1 MRNKYYISG
10 AFMLI
15 LTIFIGCQKDLLNQ
29 KPDHVISEELVI
41 NSVDKL
47 KRLLA
52 GSYNEISNGNYL
64 GRVLY
69 KRSAV
74 KSADFRFVQTIYN
87 PRNYEQIEYRY
98 EESGN
103 NNGSA
108 SILWLQ
114 CYKVIGNLNLILAN
128 IDRAIGDD
136 ALRAQIKAESL
147 ALRGMVYFDLSRTF
161 AYPWI
166 KDKGKSQGIPLKLT
180 PNELVIERGTL
191 AQTYNQILM
200 DLQMAETLLKESVP
214 AAGSSKYITKVGVQ
228 ALMARVY
235 LYQEN
240 WQMALHYAQKVMEVI
255 PEEKL
260 MGLTNYVFSDY
271 TSESIFELSVTN
283 DNSPGSN
290 GLGAQFDFRAG
301 GQGDILATQTFSD
314 LLKEYVADP
323 RANLL
328 LTDKEGTKNA
338 FVKYINRS
346 GGSGLSIH
354 NIPVIRLSEIVLIAA
369 EACANGATAGEEA
382 ALRYLNMLIKRRTG
396 DFQRDG
402 ATESGVGLLNRIAK
416 ERRKEL
422 ALEGHEIYDLIRTG
436 TALERKLTDHIN
448 TGLNSKNLNIPAISV
463 KMIYPIPVNEISASG
478 MKQTIGY

>member
-1 MRNKYYISG
+1 MSNKCYISV
-10 AFMLI
+10 AILLI
-15 LTIFIGCQKDLLNQ
+15 FAALTGCQKDLLNQ

-74 KSADFRFVQTIYN
+74 KSADFRFVKTIYN
-87 PRNYEQIEYRY
+87 PRSYEQIEYWY

-108 SILWLQ
+108 SLLWLQ
-114 CYKVIGNLNLILAN
+114 CYKVIANLNLILAN
-128 IDRAIGDD
+128 IDRATGDD
-136 ALRAQIKAESL
+136 ALRQQIKAESL

-166 KDKGKSQGIPLKLT
+166 KEKGKSQGIPLKLM
-180 PNELVIERGTL
+180 PNGVIIERGSL
-191 AQTYNQILM
+191 AQTYDQILM
-200 DLQMAETLLKESVP
+200 DLKMSETLLKEDVLT
-214 AAGSSKYITKVGVQ
+214 AGSTKYITKMGVQ
-228 ALMARVY
+228 ALIARVY
-235 LYQEN
+235 LYQED
-240 WQMALHYAQKVMEVI
+240 WQKALNYAQKVLEVM

-283 DNSPGSN
+283 DNSSGSN

-301 GQGDILATQTFSD
+301 GQGDVLATQTFID
-314 LLKEYVADP
+314 LLHEYVGDP

-369 EACANGATAGEEA
+369 EACAHGATGGEED
-382 ALRYLNMLIKRRTG
+382 ALRYLNMLVKRRSG
-396 DFQRDG
+396 DFQRDK
-402 ATESGVGLLNRIAK
+402 ATESGAALLNRIAK

-422 ALEGHEIYDLIRTG
+422 ALEGHEIYDIIRTG
-436 TALERKLTDHIN
+436 TALERKSSDHVN
-448 TGLNSKNLNIPAISV
+448 TGLNNKNLNIPAGSV
-463 KMIYPIPVNEISASG
+463 KMIYPIPASEIGASG
-478 MKQTIGY
+478 MQQTIGY

>member
-1 MRNKYYISG
+1 MSNKCYISVVI
-10 AFMLI
+10 MLI
-15 LTIFIGCQKDLLNQ
+15 FVTLMGCQKDLLNQ

-108 SILWLQ
+108 SVLWLQ

-128 IDRAIGDD
+128 IDRATGDD
-136 ALRAQIKAESL
+136 ALRQQIKAESL

-166 KDKGKSQGIPLKLT
+166 KEKGKSQGIPLKLI
-180 PNELVIERGTL
+180 PNEVVIERGSL
-191 AQTYNQILM
+191 AQTYDQILM
-200 DLQMAETLLKESVP
+200 DLKMSETLLKEDVP
-214 AAGSSKYITKVGVQ
+214 ATGSAKYITKMGVQ

-235 LYQEN
+235 LYQED
-240 WQMALHYAQKVMEVI
+240 WQKALYYAQKVLEVM

-283 DNSPGSN
+283 DNSSGSN

-301 GQGDILATQTFSD
+301 GQGDVLATQTFID
-314 LLKEYVADP
+314 LLHEYVGDP

-369 EACANGATAGEEA
+369 EACAHGATGGEQA
-382 ALRYLNMLIKRRTG
+382 ALRYLNMLVERRSR
-396 DFQRDG
+396 DFQRDR
-402 ATESGVGLLNRIAK
+402 ATESGVALLNRIAK

-422 ALEGHEIYDLIRTG
+422 ALEGHEIYDMIRTG
-436 TALERKLTDHIN
+436 TALERKPSDHVN
-448 TGLNSKNLNIPAISV
+448 TGLNSKNLNIPAIAA
-463 KMIYPIPVNEISASG
+463 KMIYPIPANEIGASG
-478 MKQTIGY
+478 MQQTIGY